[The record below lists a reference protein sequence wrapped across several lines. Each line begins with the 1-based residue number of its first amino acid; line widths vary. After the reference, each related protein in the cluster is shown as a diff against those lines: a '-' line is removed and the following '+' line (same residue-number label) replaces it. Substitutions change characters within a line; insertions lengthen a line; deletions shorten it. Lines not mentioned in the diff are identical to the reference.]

1 MKTKLKGTYRKRGRT
16 TFIRGP
22 TKASQCT
29 GFQEPASNSD
39 LAGVLVKPPVFAA
52 EQNECCSACAAIP
65 ECEGFS
71 YFEDFCYLKGKV
83 QGTYAKNGCT
93 VLLKGS
99 VRRLTSESHSFLV

>member
-29 GFQEPASNSD
+29 GFQEPASNLD

-99 VRRLTSESHSFLV
+99 VRRLTSESHPFLV